1 MKEEKVAM
9 AIELAAT
16 KSEKELI
23 QALHRR
29 LSIDE
34 DQRLNKSKI
43 IRELEEKVKHLEEI
57 TTQKISV
64 VNIPDQRLEEQ
75 LQEMQVKLEQERL
88 QREQSEKANKT
99 LEHKLQQKEMKL
111 QLLGAEKE
119 KLTTRH
125 KKLLLKINQLE
136 TLIKNAVFSTY
147 TSSFSTILTPHI
159 QNAYFMNKFN

>member
-1 MKEEKVAM
+1 
-9 AIELAAT
+9 
-16 KSEKELI
+16 
-23 QALHRR
+23 
-29 LSIDE
+29 
-34 DQRLNKSKI
+34 
-43 IRELEEKVKHLEEI
+43 
-57 TTQKISV
+57 
-64 VNIPDQRLEEQ
+64 
-75 LQEMQVKLEQERL
+75 MQVKLEQERL